1 MPDITIDGRSLHYV
15 ETGTSPDGLTLLL
28 LHGAG
33 GTHLVWPPAVRELA
47 GTRTLALD
55 LPGHGLSRPPGRRT
69 INTYATV
76 IEQFVAALA
85 PRRLVV
91 AGHSMG
97 SAVALTLALRNQV
110 ALDGLILLG
119 AAARMPVGDALISGS
134 LSSLEQAADFVAE
147 HGFAVSSPDEQT
159 SVRRQILETGAT
171 TTFGDFLAC
180 NRFDIRSRL
189 SDICIPVR
197 IISGDLDRLTPFRF
211 AQSLAAGLPDARLSI
226 LEQTGH
232 FAMLEQSARVALL
245 IDGYLSE
252 LRAMIDQS

>member
-1 MPDITIDGRSLHYV
+1 MPYITIDGRFLHYV
-15 ETGTSPDGLTLLL
+15 EAGASSDGLVLLL

-33 GTHLVWPPAVRELA
+33 GTHLAWPPAVRELA

-85 PRRLVV
+85 PRRLVI

-97 SAVALTLALRNQV
+97 GAIALTLALRTQV

-119 AAARMPVGDALISGS
+119 TAARMPVGDTLISGS

-147 HGFAVSSPDEQT
+147 HGFAVSSPDEQAG
-159 SVRRQILETGAT
+159 VRRQILETGAT

-180 NRFDIRSRL
+180 NRFDIRPRL

-197 IISGDLDRLTPFRF
+197 IIFGDLDRLTPLRF
-211 AQSLAAGLPDARLSI
+211 AQSLVAGLPDARLSI
-226 LEQTGH
+226 VEQAGH
-232 FAMLEQSARVALL
+232 FTMLEHPDRVALL

-252 LRAMIDQS
+252 MRARIDQS